1 MKIWVDA
8 DACPNPVKT
17 IVFRAAERLAIDT
30 VLVAN
35 HHLRVPPS
43 RYISALQVPAGFD
56 VADRTIAERMQAG
69 DLIVTAD
76 VPLAA
81 EVVRLGG
88 TGLNPRG
95 TLYTAENIHD
105 HLASRDL
112 MQGLRDQGMVGGGPA
127 ALGKAELQAFA
138 NQLDRYLTA
147 RRPDAPKV

>member
-8 DACPNPVKT
+8 DACPNPVKA
-17 IVFRAAERLAIDT
+17 ILFRAAERRGVEL

-35 HHLRVPPS
+35 HAVRVPPS
-43 RYISALQVPAGFD
+43 RHITSLQVPSGFD
-56 VADRTIAERMQAG
+56 VADSTIAERMEPG
-69 DLIVTAD
+69 DLVITAD

-81 EVVRLGG
+81 EVVRRGG

-95 TLYTAENIHD
+95 TLYTADNVHD

-112 MQGLRDQGMVGGGPA
+112 MQGLRDQGMVGGGPR

-138 NQLDRYLTA
+138 NQLDRYLA
-147 RRPDAPKV
+147 IHHR